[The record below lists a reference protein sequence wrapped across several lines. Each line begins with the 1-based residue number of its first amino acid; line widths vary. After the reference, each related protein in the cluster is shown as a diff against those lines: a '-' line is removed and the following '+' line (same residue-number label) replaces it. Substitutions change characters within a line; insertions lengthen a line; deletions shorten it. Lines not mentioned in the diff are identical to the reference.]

1 MDIKVILPV
10 ISNTLTEETKKEVEG
25 YASSDT
31 KVSVTII
38 DHGPAS
44 IESEY
49 DEALCQPGFLEK
61 AIQAEKEGYQ
71 GIISDCLAD
80 PGVKAAREVLNIP
93 VVGPG
98 EAAMQLAT
106 SLGNH
111 FSIVTVLPNVVSMLE
126 NLSKV
131 SGFYNK
137 LTSIRDI
144 NIPVLELNDKNRLK
158 QGLFEEMKRTIE
170 EDGAQVLIAG
180 CTGFVGVAEELQN
193 KLKDSGYDVPV
204 IDPIFA
210 ATQMLKTMITMNI
223 KQSKLT
229 YMTPPDKERI

>member
-1 MDIKVILPV
+1 
-10 ISNTLTEETKKEVEG
+10 
-25 YASSDT
+25 
-31 KVSVTII
+31 
-38 DHGPAS
+38 
-44 IESEY
+44 SEY

-193 KLKDSGYDVPV
+193 KLKDSG
-204 IDPIFA
+204 
-210 ATQMLKTMITMNI
+210 
-223 KQSKLT
+223 
-229 YMTPPDKERI
+229 